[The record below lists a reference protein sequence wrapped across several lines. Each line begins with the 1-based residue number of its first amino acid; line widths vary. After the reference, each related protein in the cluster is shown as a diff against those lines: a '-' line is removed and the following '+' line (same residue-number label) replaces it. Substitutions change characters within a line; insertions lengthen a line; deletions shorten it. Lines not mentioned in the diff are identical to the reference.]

1 MTAFLL
7 YLLKAGAA
15 GGAAALAAWALC
27 ALLRKARTPGWLLC
41 AVWLAVGLRFAAPG
55 GLIPVALPRPQNPAL
70 AGAAAAVTEAAKTL
84 AAAPAQTGRALTL
97 VRLEAAEAAPA
108 AALPGPAFWG
118 ALLWMVGTAV
128 LLARAVYSH
137 ARLRRQVALACKT
150 ADGCYTCEA
159 VRTPFTLGMLRPRIY
174 LPPGLQGPDRAAVLR
189 HERTHIR
196 RGDTLTKP
204 LFYALACL
212 HWWNPLAWLAF
223 RQFERAAE
231 QACDEAAVCGATPAE
246 RTAYCESLLRFA
258 VRGGT
263 PGALAFG
270 QGGVRG
276 RILHALRYRAPGRAA
291 LALCAAAAV
300 LAGAVLLA
308 QPTLAEAPQA
318 PAATPSPAPTA
329 APAATPAPAA
339 QAAQAAAFDPGT
351 GFALPVEYDY
361 IIRFYNVLYHKGDDL
376 AAAKGT
382 PVTAAAGG
390 TVTEAGFHYAYG
402 NYVIIDHGADAEGHT
417 WQTLYAHLDTI
428 DTETGRQTAQ
438 GDRIGT
444 VGSTGNSTGNHLH
457 FEIRRDG
464 ALMPPQFF
472 LPYSGTLLGQKD
484 QSSGLL
490 DLLRDPAMLQIAI
503 EKAGAQNLAFDGRLT
518 APLEM
523 YLSVSSAFS
532 DAHTGLDLAADE
544 GAPVR
549 AAAGGV
555 VLAAG
560 YDWDMGNYVLLYHG
574 TGADGRACATLYG
587 AMQAQ
592 GLPAPGQTVAAG
604 EEIGRCGNSGRSTGP
619 HLHVEVWLDGAP
631 ADPAKQM
638 EL

>member
-1 MTAFLL
+1 MTALLL

-108 AALPGPAFWG
+108 AALPGPAFWA

-174 LPPGLQGPDRAAVLR
+174 LPPALQGPDRAAVLR

-231 QACDEAAVCGATPAE
+231 QACDEAAVRGATPSE

-308 QPTLAEAPQA
+308 QPTLAEAPRA
-318 PAATPSPAPTA
+318 TAATPSPAPTA

-339 QAAQAAAFDPGT
+339 
-351 GFALPVEYDY
+351 
-361 IIRFYNVLYHKGDDL
+361 
-376 AAAKGT
+376 
-382 PVTAAAGG
+382 AGG

-402 NYVIIDHGADAEGHT
+402 NYVVIDHGADAEGHT

-457 FEIRRDG
+457 VEIRRDG

-484 QSSGLL
+484 QNSGLL

-518 APLEM
+518 APSEM

-549 AAAGGV
+549 AAAAGV

-560 YDWDMGNYVLLYHG
+560 CDWDMGNYVLLYHG

-604 EEIGRCGNSGRSTGP
+604 EEIGRCGNSGSSTGP

>member
-1 MTAFLL
+1 MRGGRRAGRGRT
-7 YLLKAGAA
+7 AGAA
-15 GGAAALAAWALC
+15 DAGRSAAGHGG
-27 ALLRKARTPGWLLC
+27 
-41 AVWLAVGLRFAAPG
+41 
-55 GLIPVALPRPQNPAL
+55 
-70 AGAAAAVTEAAKTL
+70 
-84 AAAPAQTGRALTL
+84 
-97 VRLEAAEAAPA
+97 
-108 AALPGPAFWG
+108 
-118 ALLWMVGTAV
+118 
-128 LLARAVYSH
+128 H
-137 ARLRRQVALACKT
+137 
-150 ADGCYTCEA
+150 
-159 VRTPFTLGMLRPRIY
+159 
-174 LPPGLQGPDRAAVLR
+174 
-189 HERTHIR
+189 
-196 RGDTLTKP
+196 
-204 LFYALACL
+204 
-212 HWWNPLAWLAF
+212 
-223 RQFERAAE
+223 
-231 QACDEAAVCGATPAE
+231 
-246 RTAYCESLLRFA
+246 
-258 VRGGT
+258 
-263 PGALAFG
+263 
-270 QGGVRG
+270 
-276 RILHALRYRAPGRAA
+276 
-291 LALCAAAAV
+291 
-300 LAGAVLLA
+300 
-308 QPTLAEAPQA
+308 
-318 PAATPSPAPTA
+318 PSPAPTA
-329 APAATPAPAA
+329 APAETPAPAA

-351 GFALPVEYDY
+351 GFALPVEYNY

-402 NYVIIDHGADAEGHT
+402 NYVVIDHGADAEGHT

-518 APLEM
+518 APSEM

-549 AAAGGV
+549 AAAAGV

-560 YDWDMGNYVLLYHG
+560 CDWDMGNYVLLYHG

-604 EEIGRCGNSGRSTGP
+604 EEIGRCGNSGSSTGP